1 MREILPAVKR
11 ELEGLAMFK
20 NSIQRRVL
28 VFLFVLF
35 IQVAAYRDSILP
47 LGLWLLSFKLLGS
60 LASEFKVWRVR
71 GV

>member
-1 MREILPAVKR
+1 
-11 ELEGLAMFK
+11 MFK

-35 IQVAAYRDSILP
+35 IPVAAYRDSILP
-47 LGLWLLSFKLLGS
+47 LGLWPLSFKLLGS